1 LGIVALSVTFLFPIT
16 PIVYQILV
24 FSQITWALPG
34 GIMFIRLSMQFY
46 AGSRMIVS
54 KIQGKEN
61 PVCEQNLH
69 QLSNKFVVL
78 TVFVIALFYGIIELP
93 YFREQVDSRGI
104 WIIIVT
110 TIPCGAIDTAAG
122 TLLVLSIFFTKDAI
136 KNLHII

>member
-1 LGIVALSVTFLFPIT
+1 
-16 PIVYQILV
+16 V